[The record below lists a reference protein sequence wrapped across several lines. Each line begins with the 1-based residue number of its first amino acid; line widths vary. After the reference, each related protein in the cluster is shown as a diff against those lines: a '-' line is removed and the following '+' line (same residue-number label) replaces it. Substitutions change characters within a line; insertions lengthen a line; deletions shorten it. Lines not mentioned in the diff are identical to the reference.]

1 MLRLAVTFGCLFLF
15 ASSALATSTFSRYW
29 KEEYLNAEKA
39 DEEFIK
45 LGKKAGCYVCHI
57 KGHED
62 KKKAR
67 NEYGKSVQE
76 YLKEKDFPKEWV
88 KENPEEAKKKILE
101 GVKKAN
107 EHKSSDGDKF
117 GDKLKNNKLPATD
130 ANL

>member
-1 MLRLAVTFGCLFLF
+1 MLRLAVTFGCLMLF
-15 ASSALATSTFSRYW
+15 ASPVMATSTFSRFW
-29 KEEYLNAEKA
+29 KAEYLDAEKA
-39 DEEFIK
+39 DEEFLK

-67 NEYGKSVQE
+67 NEYGKAVRE

-88 KENPEEAKKKILE
+88 KDNPEEAKKKILE
-101 GVKKAN
+101 GFKKAG

-117 GDKLKNNKLPATD
+117 GDKLKDNKLPATD